1 MTDHVVPRWLL
12 DFTAFVAGFGVMGAE
27 MAAGRLLAPY
37 YGTSNLVWCLLIG
50 SVLSA
55 LALGAY
61 LGGFVSERKRSLTP
75 AYAALLLAGL
85 YLAVMP
91 AASRPILRT
100 TVQAFYRGNAFGLV
114 IGGLGV
120 TLMLALPVMVLGAMS
135 PMLIHHAV
143 PERAKT
149 GKVAGR
155 LGAFGTLGSLLGTF
169 VPGLVFVPLWGTDRC
184 FQWCG
189 ALLVG
194 TGLLGL
200 RRRWSL
206 LSGFIGALVV
216 VVSSGWWKQPI
227 GNSRSAPLY
236 EAESRYGYL
245 RVTETSGFRRL
256 YLNDGYA
263 VQTVARLDGQP
274 HLGSVWGYYALAPS
288 FTLRGALHS
297 ALVIG
302 LGGGTSARGYAASY
316 PGARVVGVEMDPAV
330 VDVAR
335 RYFDLPSSV
344 EVVIDD
350 GRAALT
356 RDAHRYDL
364 IVVDA
369 FQFPYVPFQLATRE
383 FFELAR
389 AHLEHGGAFVINV
402 GRNGP
407 HHEVVDAIAATL
419 AQVFPQVHG
428 VDVGGSNTILA
439 GTEHPLS
446 TGAGLAALGLPADQ
460 TRLLAELAPLQP
472 WTSAPGALV
481 LTDDLAPVESL
492 TDRIVLREIWRLLG
506 GT

>member
-1 MTDHVVPRWLL
+1 LL

-55 LALGAY
+55 LAVGAY
-61 LGGFVSERKRSLTP
+61 LGGLVSARKRSLTP
-75 AYAALLLAGL
+75 AYGALLSAGL
-85 YLAVMP
+85 YLVVVPVIA
-91 AASRPILRT
+91 RPMLRS
-100 TVQAFYRGNAFGLV
+100 TVQAFYKGNALGLV
-114 IGGLGV
+114 IGGFAV

-143 PERAKT
+143 SERAKT
-149 GKVAGR
+149 GMVAGR
-155 LGAFGTLGSLLGTF
+155 LGAFSTLGSLLGTF
-169 VPGLVFVPLWGTDRC
+169 VPGLVLVPLLGTDRC

-194 TGLLGL
+194 TGLVGL
-200 RRRWSL
+200 RRRWPL
-206 LSGFIGALVV
+206 LWGSIGALVV
-216 VVSSGWWKQPI
+216 VMGSGWWKQRI
-227 GNSRSAPLY
+227 GNSRSAVLY

-245 RVTETSGFRRL
+245 RVTETGGFRRL

-274 HLGSVWGYYALAPS
+274 HLRSVWGYYALAPS

-297 ALVIG
+297 VLVIG
-302 LGGGTSARGYAASY
+302 LGGGTSARGYKESY
-316 PGARVVGVEMDPAV
+316 PGARVVGVELDAAV

-356 RDAHRYDL
+356 RDPAHYDL

-369 FQFPYVPFQLATRE
+369 FQFPYIPFQLATRE
-383 FFELAR
+383 FFEIAR

-407 HHEVVDAIAATL
+407 HHDVVDAVAATL
-419 AQVFPQVHG
+419 TQVFPHVNG
-428 VDVGGSNTILA
+428 VDVIGGSNTILA

-446 TGAGLAALGLPADQ
+446 NGAGLDALGLPADQ
-460 TRLLAELAPLQP
+460 TRILAALPPLQP
-472 WTSAPGALV
+472 WTLVPDALV

-492 TDRIVLREIWRLLG
+492 TDRIVLRELWRLLS